1 MTDGFVDKS
10 KLIALKVVSL
20 FATLLAFL
28 ASFLSSLLISSFLF
42 ACIRFSILGISL
54 SLLFR
59 KDFCK
64 NLLEIVVV
72 VNFLKH
78 FFLAVNVG
86 NYELSRVNLDILN
99 WEFATLEF
107 FFVL

>member
-42 ACIRFSILGISL
+42 A
-54 SLLFR
+54 
-59 KDFCK
+59 
-64 NLLEIVVV
+64 
-72 VNFLKH
+72 
-78 FFLAVNVG
+78 
-86 NYELSRVNLDILN
+86 
-99 WEFATLEF
+99 
-107 FFVL
+107 